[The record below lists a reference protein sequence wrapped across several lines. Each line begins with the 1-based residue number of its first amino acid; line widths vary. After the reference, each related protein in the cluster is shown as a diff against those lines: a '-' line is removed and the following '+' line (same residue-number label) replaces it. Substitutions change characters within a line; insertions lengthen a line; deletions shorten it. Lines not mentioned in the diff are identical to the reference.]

1 MTTMSFVFFGLM
13 LIPLIVFL
21 IWLIRKDKKINY
33 VGLIVLVLMT
43 ALAIFTIVKYDSNFM
58 EARNGLT
65 NKSQTPSYK

>member
-1 MTTMSFVFFGLM
+1 MSFVFFGLM

-33 VGLIVLVLMT
+33 LGLIVLVLMT